1 MSVLSRSR
9 IIWICAAVIVLLILL
24 ISGAALGQSC
34 IELAG
39 APYCDGRRAQ
49 AIVGNTVVFPQG
61 PPGRRIGNFIE
72 LQEDGKSRLAGGLP
86 PGSGR
91 APPLNARPAG
101 TLMDLGR
108 GRSFGAYTFP
118 SGGTSRLSGR
128 P

>member
-1 MSVLSRSR
+1 M
-9 IIWICAAVIVLLILL
+9 IVLLILL

-39 APYCDGRRAQ
+39 APYCEGRRAQ

-72 LQEDGKSRLAGGLP
+72 LQVDGKSRLAGGLSP
-86 PGSGR
+86 ASGR

-108 GRSFGAYTFP
+108 GRSFGAYTFS
-118 SGGTSRLSGR
+118 SGGTERLSGR

>member
-9 IIWICAAVIVLLILL
+9 FIWICAAVMMLLILL
-24 ISGAALGQSC
+24 ISGAAVGQSC

-39 APYCDGRRAQ
+39 APYCGGQRAH
-49 AIVGNTVVFPQG
+49 AIVGNTVIFPQG
-61 PPGRRIGNFIE
+61 PPGRRIGSFIE
-72 LQEDGKSRLAGGLP
+72 LRVDGKSRLVGGLS

-101 TLMDLGR
+101 TLLDLGDDR
-108 GRSFGAYTFP
+108 GFGANP
-118 SGGTSRLSGR
+118 SLSATGPLSGR

>member
-1 MSVLSRSR
+1 
-9 IIWICAAVIVLLILL
+9 VIVPLIVL

-39 APYCDGRRAQ
+39 APYCGGQRAH
-49 AIVGNTVVFPQG
+49 AIVGNTVLFPQG

-72 LQEDGKSRLAGGLP
+72 LREDGKSRLVGAP
-86 PGSGR
+86 ASGR

-118 SGGTSRLSGR
+118 SGAAGRRLGR

>member
-1 MSVLSRSR
+1 VF
-9 IIWICAAVIVLLILL
+9 ALLILL
-24 ISGAALGQSC
+24 ISSAALGQSC

-39 APYCDGRRAQ
+39 APYCQGQRAQ
-49 AIVGNTVVFPQG
+49 AIVGNTVIFPQG

-86 PGSGR
+86 PPSGR
-91 APPLNARPAG
+91 TPPMNARPAG
-101 TLMDLGR
+101 TVIELGG

-118 SGGTSRLSGR
+118 SGAAGRLSGR